1 MSAAD
6 TTVIT
11 TRIDASLRAKL
22 EALARST
29 RRSKSFLA
37 AEAIAAYVE
46 LNEWQIGEITAGIQ
60 ELDSGEALSER
71 QAEERLIGYCSHGDA
86 SSPGVCSR
94 LFSPTRRHSRAHCG
108 GQPNRGDPHDRAN
121 SRGGDAL
128 GGISGT
134 RPTGSRGWHA

>member
-1 MSAAD
+1 MSVAD

-71 QAEERLIGYCSHGDA
+71 QAEERYN
-86 SSPGVCSR
+86 R
-94 LFSPTRRHSRAHCG
+94 LL
-108 GQPNRGDPHDRAN
+108 QPR
-121 SRGGDAL
+121 
-128 GGISGT
+128 
-134 RPTGSRGWHA
+134 